1 MKMITT
7 TSDYGIAAFEYAGM
21 LSFSYMKRSGLAL
34 KFGIIKIG
42 QPVKR
47 VASVPFDYCTQQMD
61 KLGKVFKR
69 KNEIEERLIA
79 IDDRLERIIGR
90 SADIEKS
97 GFVVAEKQ
105 KPDKEIEER
114 LVAIDDKLE
123 RIIRRLAD
131 IEKSGVVVAEKQKP
145 AKEKKQ
151 INEGNKMFFKAIA
164 DDNIQLMH
172 QQEGNQ

>member
-1 MKMITT
+1 MGQLMKMITT

-42 QPVKR
+42 QPVKQ
-47 VASVPFDYCTQQMD
+47 VVSVPFDYCTQQMD

-79 IDDRLERIIGR
+79 IDDRLERII
-90 SADIEKS
+90 EKS
-97 GFVVAEKQ
+97 GVLVAEKQ
-105 KPDKEIEER
+105 KPAKEIEER

-151 INEGNKMFFKAIA
+151 VNEGNKMFFKAIA
-164 DDNIQLMH
+164 DENIQLRH

>member
-1 MKMITT
+1 MDIVQVDVSGASRVTNIRRILLIRILMGQLMKMITK
-7 TSDYGIAAFEYAGM
+7 TSDYSIAAFEYAGM
-21 LSFSYMKRSGLAL
+21 VSFSYMKRSGLAL

-47 VASVPFDYCTQQMD
+47 VASVPLDYCTQQMD

-79 IDDRLERIIGR
+79 IDD
-90 SADIEKS
+90 
-97 GFVVAEKQ
+97 
-105 KPDKEIEER
+105 
-114 LVAIDDKLE
+114 KLE

-131 IEKSGVVVAEKQKP
+131 IEKSGVVVAEKQKLG
-145 AKEKKQ
+145 KEKKQIIEKKQ

-164 DDNIQLMH
+164 DENIQLRH

>member
-1 MKMITT
+1 MDIVQVNISGKSRVTNIRRILLIRILMGQLMKMITK
-7 TSDYGIAAFEYAGM
+7 TSDYSIAAFEYAGM
-21 LSFSYMKRSGLAL
+21 VSFSYMKRSGLAL

-79 IDDRLERIIGR
+79 IDD
-90 SADIEKS
+90 
-97 GFVVAEKQ
+97 
-105 KPDKEIEER
+105 
-114 LVAIDDKLE
+114 KLE

-131 IEKSGVVVAEKQKP
+131 IEKSGVVVAVKQKP

-151 INEGNKMFFKAIA
+151 ISEGNKMFFKAIA
-164 DDNIQLMH
+164 DENIRLRH

>member
-1 MKMITT
+1 MKMITK
-7 TSDYGIAAFEYAGM
+7 TSDYSIAAFEYAGM
-21 LSFSYMKRSGLAL
+21 VSFSYMKRSGLAL

-47 VASVPFDYCTQQMD
+47 VASVPLDYCTQQMD

-79 IDDRLERIIGR
+79 IDD
-90 SADIEKS
+90 
-97 GFVVAEKQ
+97 
-105 KPDKEIEER
+105 
-114 LVAIDDKLE
+114 KLE

-131 IEKSGVVVAEKQKP
+131 IEKSGVVVAEKQKS
-145 AKEKKQ
+145 AKEKKQIIEKKQ

-164 DDNIQLMH
+164 DENIQLRH

>member
-1 MKMITT
+1 MDSVQVNVSAKSRVTNICRVLLIRILMGQLMKMITK
-7 TSDYGIAAFEYAGM
+7 TSDYSIAAFEYAGM
-21 LSFSYMKRSGLAL
+21 VSFSYMKRSGLAL

-47 VASVPFDYCTQQMD
+47 VASVPLDYFSQQMD

-69 KNEIEERLIA
+69 KNEIEERLI
-79 IDDRLERIIGR
+79 
-90 SADIEKS
+90 
-97 GFVVAEKQ
+97 
-105 KPDKEIEER
+105 
-114 LVAIDDKLE
+114 AIDDKLE

-131 IEKSGVVVAEKQKP
+131 IEKSGVVVAEKQKS
-145 AKEKKQ
+145 AKEKKQIIEKKQ

-164 DDNIQLMH
+164 DENIQLRH

>member
-1 MKMITT
+1 MKMITK
-7 TSDYGIAAFEYAGM
+7 TSDYSVAAFEYAGM
-21 LSFSYMKRSGLAL
+21 VSFSYMKRSSLAL

-47 VASVPFDYCTQQMD
+47 IASAPLNYCTQQID

-69 KNEIEERLIA
+69 KNEIEDRLI
-79 IDDRLERIIGR
+79 
-90 SADIEKS
+90 
-97 GFVVAEKQ
+97 
-105 KPDKEIEER
+105 
-114 LVAIDDKLE
+114 AIDDKLE

-131 IEKSGVVVAEKQKP
+131 IEKSGVVVAEKQKLG
-145 AKEKKQ
+145 KEKKQIIEKKQ

-164 DDNIQLMH
+164 DENIQLRH

>member
-1 MKMITT
+1 MKMITK
-7 TSDYGIAAFEYAGM
+7 TSDYSIAAFEYAGM
-21 LSFSYMKRSGLAL
+21 VSFSYMKRSGLAL

-47 VASVPFDYCTQQMD
+47 VASVPLDYCTQQMD

-79 IDDRLERIIGR
+79 IDD
-90 SADIEKS
+90 
-97 GFVVAEKQ
+97 
-105 KPDKEIEER
+105 
-114 LVAIDDKLE
+114 KLE

-131 IEKSGVVVAEKQKP
+131 IEKSGVVVAEKQKLG
-145 AKEKKQ
+145 KEKKQIIEKKQ

-164 DDNIQLMH
+164 DENIQLRH

>member
-42 QPVKR
+42 QPVKQ
-47 VASVPFDYCTQQMD
+47 VVSVPFDYCTQQMD

-79 IDDRLERIIGR
+79 IDD
-90 SADIEKS
+90 
-97 GFVVAEKQ
+97 
-105 KPDKEIEER
+105 
-114 LVAIDDKLE
+114 KLE

-131 IEKSGVVVAEKQKP
+131 IEKSGVVVAEKQKS
-145 AKEKKQ
+145 AKEKKQIIEKKQ

-164 DDNIQLMH
+164 DENIQLRH

>member
-1 MKMITT
+1 MDIAQVNVSGKSRVTNIRRILLIRILMGQPMKMITK
-7 TSDYGIAAFEYAGM
+7 TSDYSIAAFEYAGM
-21 LSFSYMKRSGLAL
+21 VSFSYMKRSGLAL

-47 VASVPFDYCTQQMD
+47 VASVPLDYCTQQMD

-69 KNEIEERLIA
+69 KNEIEERLI
-79 IDDRLERIIGR
+79 
-90 SADIEKS
+90 
-97 GFVVAEKQ
+97 
-105 KPDKEIEER
+105 
-114 LVAIDDKLE
+114 AIDDKLE

-151 INEGNKMFFKAIA
+151 INEGNRMFFKAIA
-164 DDNIQLMH
+164 DENIQLRH
-172 QQEGNQ
+172 NQEGNR